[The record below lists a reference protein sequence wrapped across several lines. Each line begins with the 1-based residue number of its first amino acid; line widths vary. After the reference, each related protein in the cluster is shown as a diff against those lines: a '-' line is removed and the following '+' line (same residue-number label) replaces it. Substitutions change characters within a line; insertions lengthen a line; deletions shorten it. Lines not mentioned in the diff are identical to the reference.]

1 MGRIEWPE
9 KRLAMAEVAVD
20 LLGGSARLA
29 EAVFGWN
36 RATVKLGLKELQSG
50 VVCVNDL
57 SERRKLKSEEKYPKL
72 LADIQRIMEPQSQ
85 AQSHLRTTLS
95 YSKKTAKS
103 VHTALLENGWSAD
116 MLPKERTLSNILN
129 RLNYRLRRVEK
140 SQVQKKR
147 NKRT

>member
-1 MGRIEWPE
+1 
-9 KRLAMAEVAVD
+9 MAEVSLA

-29 EAVFGWN
+29 EVVFGWN
-36 RATVKLGLKELQSG
+36 RATVALGLNEFQSG
-50 VVCVNDL
+50 VICVNDL
-57 SERRKLKSEEKYPKL
+57 SKRRKPKSEEKYPKL

-85 AQSHLRTTLS
+85 AQSHLRTKLS
-95 YSKKTAKS
+95 YSNKTAKS
-103 VHTALLENGWSAD
+103 VHCALLELGWSAD
-116 MLPKERTLSNILN
+116 KLPKERTLANILN